1 MKFDFDDIVLTA
13 GTISFINSR
22 KLQVNCYDRNDML
35 PIMTAPMDTVIDMK
49 NFKTFVDNKIYS
61 VLPRGIS
68 GATASINKFVWQS
81 YGLEEF
87 EEVFITKKIEP
98 IESEDEKYYALIDTA
113 NGHMQKLF
121 SLAKRAKEMY
131 GDSLVLMVG
140 NVANPFTY
148 VEYCKINVD
157 YIRIGIGNGQAC
169 LTTANTGV
177 GYPMAS
183 LIKECADLKKKYY
196 LRGKIV
202 ADGGFKNFSD
212 INKALALGA
221 DYVMLG
227 SMLNKCLESCTPC
240 VTLHGANSSPISNE
254 RALELLNLPDCVHK
268 PYKMYRGMSTKAVQK
283 AWGKTVLTTAEGI
296 TKYNLIEYTLAGFVE
311 NLEDF
316 LKSAMSYT
324 SSANLETFKDA
335 NFNQITEAAFRRF
348 NK

>member
-1 MKFDFDDIVLTA
+1 
-13 GTISFINSR
+13 
-22 KLQVNCYDRNDML
+22 
-35 PIMTAPMDTVIDMK
+35 
-49 NFKTFVDNKIYS
+49 
-61 VLPRGIS
+61 
-68 GATASINKFVWQS
+68 
-81 YGLEEF
+81 
-87 EEVFITKKIEP
+87 
-98 IESEDEKYYALIDTA
+98 
-113 NGHMQKLF
+113 
-121 SLAKRAKEMY
+121 MY

-183 LIKECADLKKKYY
+183 LIKECFDLKKKYY

-202 ADGGFKNFSD
+202 ADGGFKNYDD

-227 SMLNKCLESCTPC
+227 SMLNKCLESC
-240 VTLHGANSSPISNE
+240 SPTIEEYKTHKKPYIQDGDGNLT
-254 RALELLNLPDCVHK
+254 LELIKDKRLFK
-268 PYKMYRGMSTKAVQK
+268 EYRGMSTKAVQK

-296 TKYNLIEYTLAGFVE
+296 TKYNLVEYTLAGFVE
-311 NLEDF
+311 NLEDY
-316 LKSAMSYT
+316 LKTAMSYT
-324 SSANLETFKDA
+324 SSANLETFKESKC
-335 NFNQITEAAFRRF
+335 NEITPAAFRRF